1 MSPEDFFK
9 KLEQENLKK
18 NEEKT
23 DKEENNDS
31 T

>member
-23 DKEENNDS
+23 DKEDNNDS

>member
-31 T
+31 N